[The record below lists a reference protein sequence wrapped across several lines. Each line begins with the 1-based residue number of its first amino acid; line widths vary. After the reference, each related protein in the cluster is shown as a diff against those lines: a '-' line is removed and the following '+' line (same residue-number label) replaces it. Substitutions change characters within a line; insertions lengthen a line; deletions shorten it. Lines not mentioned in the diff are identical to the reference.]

1 MEAVILL
8 LCLFLIAVG
17 IYFIPFIIAWFRD
30 HNINGIF
37 LVNLLAG
44 WTLIGWII
52 ALAMACSEKRNQNMT
67 VIKEIVTVHPTALP
81 PIDSPS
87 A

>member
-1 MEAVILL
+1 MEMIVL
-8 LCLFLIAVG
+8 LCVFLIAVG
-17 IYFIPFIIAWFRD
+17 IYFIPFFIALIRD

-52 ALAMACSEKRNQNMT
+52 ALAMACSETRNPNMT
-67 VIKEIVTVHPTALP
+67 VIKEIVTVHPPTLP
-81 PIDSPS
+81 TTDSTP